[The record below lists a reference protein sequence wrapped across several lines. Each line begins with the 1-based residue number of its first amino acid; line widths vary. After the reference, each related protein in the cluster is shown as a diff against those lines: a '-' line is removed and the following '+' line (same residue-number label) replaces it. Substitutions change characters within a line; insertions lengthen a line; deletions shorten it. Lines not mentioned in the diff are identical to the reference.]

1 MRRLV
6 ILLCL
11 PLPLAAQEPECKTLS
26 TGDTFCVVQENGV
39 KRWVP
44 QRALGP
50 RFAVGDDFP
59 IYDHS
64 MLMDLNRYDLSPV
77 DGHWRYYI
85 VEGIIYKVDP
95 TSKTVIEVVKRHFA
109 R

>member
-1 MRRLV
+1 MRWFLF
-6 ILLCL
+6 LLCL
-11 PLPLAAQEPECKTLS
+11 PLPLSAQECKTLS
-26 TGDTFCVVQENGV
+26 TGDTFCVVIENGV

-50 RFAVGDDFP
+50 RYAVGETFP

-64 MLMDLNRYDLSPV
+64 MLMDLNRYDLPPV
-77 DGHWRYYI
+77 DGPWRYYI
-85 VEGIIYKVDP
+85 VEGVIYKVDP
-95 TSKTVIEVVKRHFA
+95 ISKTVIEVVKRHFA